1 MIRVLSGSVI
11 PVLGLGAAIML
22 LGPGQLIGPRGEP
35 LVVDAP
41 AASAIHQASFEGQ
54 PCATPLLF
62 SEEDQLAGAEG
73 AGVKALTITFG
84 FGADGTA
91 VAVEEG
97 VTEPDAD
104 AAVVAL
110 FDADGRLVAIMPSR
124 IDAAAATRADCP
136 AADTPLPAGI

>member
-22 LGPGQLIGPRGEP
+22 LGPDQLTGPRGEP

-41 AASAIHQASFEGQ
+41 TAAAVQRAGFDGQ

-62 SEEDQLAGAEG
+62 SEEDRALAEVEG

-91 VAVEEG
+91 VEVEDG
-97 VTEPDAD
+97 VTHPDSD
-104 AAVVAL
+104 AAVVVL
-110 FDADGRLVAIMPSR
+110 FDAGGEIVAIMPSR
-124 IDAAAATRADCP
+124 INAALTRADCP
-136 AADTPLPAGI
+136 SGDEPQPAGI